1 MPRKEGLEMFC
12 PQCGQQQ
19 VSDAARFCS
28 RCGFQ
33 LGAVSG
39 LLATNGAAPELAFE
53 AVPVP
58 DSPRRVGARFGG
70 KLMLSGIFIS
80 IALAMLSE
88 ILNFEEDIALLG
100 MLVFIGGFFRLLYAF
115 VFEDGPFRRRL
126 QRQPVYTQPAQLH
139 PPREASALP
148 PPQQQPARAYAPPR
162 PDTAEL
168 GYRPSVTEGTT
179 RLLDR
184 ERDEQTR

>member
-1 MPRKEGLEMFC
+1 MFC

-39 LLATNGAAPELAFE
+39 LLATGGRGADPEPAFE
-53 AVPVP
+53 AVPAP
-58 DSPRRVGARFGG
+58 PSPKRKGVQLGG
-70 KLMLSGIFIS
+70 KLMLTGMFLGP
-80 IALAMLSE
+80 ALAALSE
-88 ILNFEEDIALLG
+88 IIGSPDEIALLG
-100 MLVFIGGFFRLLYAF
+100 VIVFMAGLFRLLYALL
-115 VFEDGPFRRRL
+115 FEDGPYRRHL
-126 QRQPVYTQPAQLH
+126 QRQPAYVPQPQFA
-139 PPREASALP
+139 PPREVSALP
-148 PPQQQPARAYAPPR
+148 PQHSQPAHAYVPPR

-179 RLLDR
+179 RLLER
-184 ERDEQTR
+184 EPDEQAR

>member
-1 MPRKEGLEMFC
+1 MFC

-19 VSDAARFCS
+19 ASDAARFCS

-58 DSPRRVGARFGG
+58 ESPRRIGARFGG

-80 IALAMLSE
+80 IALAMLGE
-88 ILNFEEDIALLG
+88 LIGFDEDVALLG
-100 MLVFIGGFFRLLYAF
+100 MLVFMAGFFRLLYAF
-115 VFEDGPFRRRL
+115 IFEEGPYRKRL
-126 QRQPVYTQPAQLH
+126 QRQPVSTQPAQLAH
-139 PPREASALP
+139 PRGISALP
-148 PPQQQPARAYAPPR
+148 PPQQQPAHAYVPPR
-162 PDTAEL
+162 PDTAEMA
-168 GYRPSVTEGTT
+168 YRPSVTEGTT
-179 RLLDR
+179 RLLERD
-184 ERDEQTR
+184 RDEQTR

>member
-1 MPRKEGLEMFC
+1 MFC

-19 VSDAARFCS
+19 ASDAARFCS

-33 LGAVSG
+33 LAAVSG

-53 AVPVP
+53 AVPAP
-58 DSPRRVGARFGG
+58 ESPRRIGARLGG
-70 KLMLSGIFIS
+70 KLMLSGMFLGL
-80 IALAMLSE
+80 ALAILSE
-88 ILNFEEDIALLG
+88 LVGFQDEVALLG
-100 MLVFIGGFFRLLYAF
+100 MLVFIAGFFRLLYALI
-115 VFEDGPFRRRL
+115 FEDGPYRRHL
-126 QRQPVYTQPAQLH
+126 QRQPSYVPQFA
-139 PPREASALP
+139 PPRDVSALP
-148 PPQQQPARAYAPPR
+148 PPQAQPARGYVPPR

-168 GYRPSVTEGTT
+168 AYRPSVTEGTT

>member
-1 MPRKEGLEMFC
+1 MFC

-19 VSDAARFCS
+19 LSDAARFCS

-33 LGAVSG
+33 LAAVSN
-39 LLATNGAAPELAFE
+39 LLATGGAAPEMALE

-58 DSPRRVGARFGG
+58 DTPRRKGARLGG
-70 KLMLSGIFIS
+70 KLMLSGMFLAP
-80 IALAMLSE
+80 ALAIISE
-88 ILNFEEDIALLG
+88 LIGTPDELAILG
-100 MLVFIGGFFRLLYAF
+100 VLVFLAGLFRLLYALI
-115 VFEDGPFRRRL
+115 FEDGPYRKTL
-126 QRQPVYTQPAQLH
+126 QRQQTYVPTQQFA

-148 PPQQQPARAYAPPR
+148 PQQAQPFGGYAPPR
-162 PDTAEL
+162 ADTADI

-184 ERDEQTR
+184 ERDESAR

>member
-1 MPRKEGLEMFC
+1 MFC

-33 LGAVSG
+33 LAAVSG

-53 AVPVP
+53 AVPVH

-70 KLMLSGIFIS
+70 KLMLSGIFIA
-80 IALAMLSE
+80 IALAMLAE
-88 ILNFEEDIALLG
+88 LTGLDEDVALLG
-100 MLVFIGGFFRLLYAF
+100 MLVFIGGIFRLLYAF
-115 VFEDGPFRRRL
+115 IFEDGPFRRHL
-126 QRQPVYTQPAQLH
+126 QRQPVYTQPAQFQQQ
-139 PPREASALP
+139 REVSALP
-148 PPQQQPARAYAPPR
+148 PPQQQPARPYVPPR

-168 GYRPSVTEGTT
+168 SYRPSVTEGTT
-179 RLLDR
+179 RLLERD
-184 ERDEQTR
+184 RDEQAR

>member
-1 MPRKEGLEMFC
+1 MFC

-19 VSDAARFCS
+19 LSEAARFCS

-33 LGAVSG
+33 LGAVAS
-39 LLATNGAAPELAFE
+39 LLATGGAAPVQELE

-58 DSPRRVGARFGG
+58 DTPRRKGARLGG
-70 KLMLSGIFIS
+70 KLMLSGMFLGP
-80 IALAMLSE
+80 ALAMISE
-88 ILNFEEDIALLG
+88 LIGTPEELAILG
-100 MLVFIGGFFRLLYAF
+100 VLVFLAGLFRLLYALI
-115 VFEDGPFRRRL
+115 FEDGPYRKSL
-126 QRQPVYTQPAQLH
+126 QRQQTHVPPQQFA

-148 PPQQQPARAYAPPR
+148 PPQGVPARGYVPPR
-162 PDTAEL
+162 PDTADI

-184 ERDEQTR
+184 ERDESPR